1 MKAKEERLQK
11 IIAQSGYTSRRK
23 AERLIVEGKVKVNG
37 KVVKELGAK
46 ASPTDEISVEG
57 IVLEREPKV
66 YYLLYKPR
74 RYITAVSDD
83 RGRKTVI
90 DLMPTVEER
99 IYPIGR
105 LDYHSSG
112 ILLLTNDGDFAH
124 RLMHPRYGIP
134 KTYIVKIKGV
144 MPVDMQGQL
153 TEGVRDEGELL
164 KVSRYKVL
172 EVNRNKQTMLLEIVL
187 HEGKNRHIRRM
198 FQRLGFPV
206 LKLKREKY
214 AFLTLEGLQPGEYR
228 PLTRKEVHDLR
239 QLANRKGRK

>member
-144 MPVDMQGQL
+144 IPVDMQGQL

>member
-239 QLANRKGRK
+239 QLANRKGHK